1 MFSPKS
7 FKDEFPIFNQHP
19 DLVYL
24 DSAATTQKPIAVIE
38 GITRFYE
45 QENAN
50 IHRGIYD
57 LAAEA
62 TEKYEAVRSKAAD
75 WLHARSPQ
83 EIIFTSGTTASINLI
98 AQSFLAPQLKA
109 GDNVVISIM
118 EHHANFIPW
127 QMLCQQSGAE
137 LRVLSLN
144 RSDELKQEQLST
156 LLDENTKMLALVQI
170 SNTLG
175 TINPV
180 EEIIEQAHQK
190 GIPVLIDGAQSVAHY
205 EVDLQAMGCDFFVC
219 SAHKFYGPTGVG
231 LLYGKSEHLDQML
244 PVQYGGSMIRQV
256 SVEKTTFAP
265 VPQRFEAGTPNI
277 AGVIGMG
284 YAIDFVQQLNQT
296 AIRQHLNML
305 TSYATEQLSMIEG
318 LRIIGKATQKN
329 AIISFMFEE
338 IHPHDIATVI
348 GAQGL
353 ALRAGHHCTQP
364 LMDFYSIPATM
375 RASFAPYNTRQDI
388 DRLIATLQDLQNIFL

>member
-1 MFSPKS
+1 MFSPQS
-7 FKDEFPIFNQHP
+7 FKSQFPIFAKHP

-24 DSAATTQKPIAVIE
+24 DSAATTQKPAMVIK

-45 QENAN
+45 EENAN

-62 TEKYEAVRSKAAD
+62 TDKYEAVRSKAAE
-75 WLHARSPQ
+75 WLHAPAAE
-83 EIIFTSGTTASINLI
+83 EIIFTSGTTAAINLV
-98 AQSFLAPQLKA
+98 AQSFLAPQLEA

-127 QMLCQQSGAE
+127 QMLCRQKGAE
-137 LRVLSLN
+137 LRLLSLN
-144 RSDELKQEQLST
+144 RSDKLQKEQLDQ
-156 LLDENTKMLALVQI
+156 LLDERTKMLALVHI

-180 EEIIEQAHQK
+180 EELIEQAHQK
-190 GIPVLIDGAQSVAHY
+190 RIPVLIDGAQSVAHY
-205 EVDLQAMGCDFFVC
+205 EVDLQAMNCDFFVC

-231 LLYGKSEHLDQML
+231 LLYGKSEHLDRMQ
-244 PVQYGGSMIRQV
+244 PVQFGGSMIRQV

-265 VPQRFEAGTPNI
+265 APQRFEAGTPNI
-277 AGVIGMG
+277 AGVIGTG
-284 YAIDFVQQLNQT
+284 YAIDFVRQLDQK
-296 AIRQHLNML
+296 AIRQHLDAL
-305 TSYATEQLSMIEG
+305 TTYATEQLSALEG
-318 LRIIGKATQKN
+318 LHIIGQASPKS
-329 AIISFMFEE
+329 AIISFIFKD
-338 IHPHDIATVI
+338 IHPHDIATLI
-348 GAQGL
+348 GVQGL

-375 RASFAPYNTRQDI
+375 RASFAPYNTREDI
-388 DRLIATLQDLQNIFL
+388 DRLITTLQDLQNIFL